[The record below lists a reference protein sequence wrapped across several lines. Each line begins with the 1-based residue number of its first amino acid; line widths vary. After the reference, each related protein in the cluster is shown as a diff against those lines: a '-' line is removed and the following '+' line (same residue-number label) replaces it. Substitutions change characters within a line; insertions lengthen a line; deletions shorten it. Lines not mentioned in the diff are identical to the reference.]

1 MLLQDVQ
8 GKRVSQDKSGYVEQ
22 TNYPTLSETESN
34 KGVYLAYTI
43 QPKQMGGRLCSL
55 DPG

>member
-43 QPKQMGGRLCSL
+43 HPKQMGGRLCSL